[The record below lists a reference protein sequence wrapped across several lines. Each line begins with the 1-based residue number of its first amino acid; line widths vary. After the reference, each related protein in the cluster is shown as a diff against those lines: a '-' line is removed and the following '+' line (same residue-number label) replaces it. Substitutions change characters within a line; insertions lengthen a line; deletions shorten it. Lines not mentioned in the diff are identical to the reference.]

1 VSTLV
6 CVPITVLEIDAAL
19 ADANQ
24 AKLLGADIVELR
36 IDSYFPGSE
45 GDSEDQLRLNEL
57 KRLIAECPLPVIL
70 TCRSATEGG
79 DYDGDEADRV
89 SLLEKLCINTD
100 HPPAYLDF
108 ELACYQ
114 KSANIRQKI
123 NLCVDHPKQERDVRT
138 RLILSMHDFEG
149 RPKDLMRRLSEAWA
163 EPAASVVKFAFRAR
177 SIRDNLEIFEILRD
191 APKPTIGLGMGEF
204 GLMSRVLAPKFG
216 GFLTFAS
223 LRDSSATAPGQPT
236 IADLLGLYRFRSIGK
251 DTRLYG
257 VIGWPV
263 AHSMSP
269 LIHNAGFEAVGHDGV
284 YLPMP
289 VPASDDREASR
300 LSLFATLDAFTCDP
314 HLGYSGSS
322 VTIPH
327 KVSLADWFYRKDRP
341 AWPKTE
347 PFYFVFDGQRGEGRA
362 ANTICCEWHNN
373 HVHNIYITNT
383 DIKAIRSLIVN
394 PDASPNRVVILGAG
408 GASRAA
414 VRALMPGSR
423 GNGPDFDAEVTVTA
437 RRRESADELVSNLA
451 RPSER
456 EDELWDHIS
465 RQPGFRL
472 QAVDLAQLREINADV
487 YINCTPVGM
496 TGGPDPE
503 GLSIPVHE
511 LAGKLSPDTVFFDTV
526 YNPIETPM
534 LKAAKE
540 HGFRTIDGVEMFVRQ
555 AAAQF
560 ELWTGKPAPV
570 QLFDRLVREK
580 LGSTT

>member
-1 VSTLV
+1 MPTLV
-6 CVPITVLEIDAAL
+6 CVPITVLEIDNAL

-70 TCRSATEGG
+70 TCRSASEGG

-100 HPPAYLDF
+100 RPPAYLDF

-123 NLCVDHPKQERDVRT
+123 NLCVDHPKQQRDVRT
-138 RLILSMHDFEG
+138 RLILSMHDFDS
-149 RPKDLMRRLSEAWA
+149 RPKDLMRRLADAWA

-223 LRDSSATAPGQPT
+223 LRDEAATAPGQPT
-236 IADLLGLYRFRSIGK
+236 IADLLGMYRFRSIGK
-251 DTRLYG
+251 ATKLYG

-289 VPASDDREASR
+289 VPDNDEAFKATMDLAVDDEELRFSGASITLPHKQRCSEWRIDENRTAPTKKSVDYATITSGGTRGPEKALNTIKISREA
-300 LSLFATLDAFTCDP
+300 
-314 HLGYSGSS
+314 GY
-322 VTIPH
+322 
-327 KVSLADWFYRKDRP
+327 VSCL
-341 AWPKTE
+341 
-347 PFYFVFDGQRGEGRA
+347 YF
-362 ANTICCEWHNN
+362 
-373 HVHNIYITNT
+373 TNT
-383 DIKAIRSLIVN
+383 DEIAISQLLRTGPKAESPPSMRICIVGTGGVAHAAIRVTQWWGNSL
-394 PDASPNRVVILGAG
+394 VI
-408 GASRAA
+408 ASRTRSTAEKL
-414 VRALMPGSR
+414 VREMPSR
-423 GNGPDFDAEVTVTA
+423 DAQ
-437 RRRESADELVSNLA
+437 NLQSRFSTEA
-451 RPSER
+451 
-456 EDELWDHIS
+456 IS
-465 RQPGFRL
+465 TDDI
-472 QAVDLAQLREINADV
+472 ANVIADV

-534 LKAAKE
+534 LRAAKE

-560 ELWTGKPAPV
+560 ELWTGKAAPV

-580 LGSTT
+580 LGSSA

>member
-1 VSTLV
+1 MPTLV
-6 CVPITVLEIDAAL
+6 CVPITVLEIDNAL

-24 AKLLGADIVELR
+24 AKLSGADIVELR

-57 KRLIAECPLPVIL
+57 TRLIAECPLPVIL

-123 NLCVDHPKQERDVRT
+123 NLCVDHPRQQRDVRT
-138 RLILSMHDFEG
+138 RLILSMHDFDG
-149 RPKDLMRRLSEAWA
+149 RPKDLMRRLADAWA

-177 SIRDNLEIFEILRD
+177 SIRDNLEIFEILHD

-216 GFLTFAS
+216 GYLTFAS
-223 LRDSSATAPGQPT
+223 LRDEAATAPGQPT
-236 IADLLGLYRFRSIGK
+236 IADLLGMYRFRSIGK

-269 LIHNAGFEAVGHDGV
+269 LIHNAGFEAVGHNGV

-289 VPASDDREASR
+289 VAASVGDPEVSYTSFR
-300 LSLFATLDAFTCDP
+300 ATLDALLRGQDLSFA
-314 HLGYSGSS
+314 GAS
-322 VTIPH
+322 VTIPY
-327 KVSLADWFYRKDRP
+327 KQNLVRYAAGRSADQSS
-341 AWPKTE
+341 TE
-347 PFYFVFDGQRGEGRA
+347 IEMLDPQYIVRSGGA
-362 ANTICCEWHNN
+362 ANTLDWQPQFVGSSEPHAM
-373 HVHNIYITNT
+373 VSDT
-383 DIKAIRSLIVN
+383 DSAAVEMLLQRTCQNELREVSVG
-394 PDASPNRVVILGAG
+394 VIGAG
-408 GASRAA
+408 GVARSVVRRLVGCTASVDVFNRTRSRMVNLLDGIDSNNRAKLTTA
-414 VRALMPGSR
+414 EL
-423 GNGPDFDAEVTVTA
+423 DAIT
-437 RRRESADELVSNLA
+437 RSHCD
-451 RPSER
+451 
-456 EDELWDHIS
+456 I
-465 RQPGFRL
+465 
-472 QAVDLAQLREINADV
+472 

-503 GLSIPVHE
+503 GLSIPIHE
-511 LAGKLSPDTVFFDTV
+511 LAGKLPPETVFFDTV

-534 LKAAKE
+534 LRAAKE

-580 LGSTT
+580 LGSSA